1 MTVKVLIADDH
12 GVVRGGLRQLLSAQA
27 EIEVVDEAANGAE
40 LRSKLDAQAVDVL
53 LLDIAMPETPFPGL
67 LRELKAHYPK
77 LRILIL
83 SMQPEDQFAARALR
97 EGAAG
102 YVSKNRSPEELVA
115 AIHQVVRGEKY
126 VSPALAEILATSLEA
141 GRSPIA
147 HEALSDREH
156 EVLRLIGAGKT
167 QSEIA
172 AALSLSPKTVST
184 YRTRILHK
192 LHAKT
197 TMELIRYALQHQL
210 TV

>member
-12 GVVRGGLRQLLSAQA
+12 GVVRGGLRQLLTAQA

-40 LRSKLDAQAVDVL
+40 LRSKLDAQAVDVCCSTL
-53 LLDIAMPETPFPGL
+53 RCRRHRFPGL
-67 LRELKAHYPK
+67 LRDLKAHYPK

-126 VSPALAEILATSLEA
+126 VSPALAELLATSLGQE
-141 GRSPIA
+141 GP
-147 HEALSDREH
+147 
-156 EVLRLIGAGKT
+156 RL
-167 QSEIA
+167 
-172 AALSLSPKTVST
+172 
-184 YRTRILHK
+184 RTRPCPNASTK
-192 LHAKT
+192 CCA
-197 TMELIRYALQHQL
+197 
-210 TV
+210 